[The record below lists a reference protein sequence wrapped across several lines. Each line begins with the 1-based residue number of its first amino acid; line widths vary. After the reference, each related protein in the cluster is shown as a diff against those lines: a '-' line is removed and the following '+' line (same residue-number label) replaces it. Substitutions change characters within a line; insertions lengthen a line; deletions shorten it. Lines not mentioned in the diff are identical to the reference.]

1 MPIMLPLTLLG
12 VGYLI
17 YQIFVGATLAL
28 PLAAGIAAGFG
39 TSRLGCP
46 PLFAILTGLLV
57 FFAVIGTGRFAALT
71 LTSPCARA
79 ALATLFAIPAALAGY
94 SVAHALGWFAG
105 VTGIIAGLIGAVLCA
120 AIAAHRLMRPAI

>member
-17 YQIFVGATLAL
+17 YQIFAGATLAL
-28 PLAAGIAAGFG
+28 PLAIGTAAGFG

-46 PLFAILTGLLV
+46 PLLAFVIGLLV
-57 FFAVIGTGRFAALT
+57 FLAVIGTSRFAALT
-71 LTSPCARA
+71 LANPYAKA
-79 ALATLFAIPAALAGY
+79 ALAAPFAIPAALAGY
-94 SVAHALGWFAG
+94 SVAHALGWF
-105 VTGIIAGLIGAVLCA
+105 TGGTRIIAGLIGAALCA